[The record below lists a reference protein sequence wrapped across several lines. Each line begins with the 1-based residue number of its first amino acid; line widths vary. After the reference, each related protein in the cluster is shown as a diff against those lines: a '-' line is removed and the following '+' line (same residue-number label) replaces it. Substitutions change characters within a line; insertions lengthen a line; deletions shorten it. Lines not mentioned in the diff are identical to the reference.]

1 MRWLTPAWKTRP
13 AQGEGGRLLLWGDEL
28 ACGGPPRSGGP
39 TGSWHVGGHHAVA
52 ALLGAGMWG
61 GHHAVAA
68 LLGAGMLGGVTFGL
82 GCGNV

>member
-28 ACGGPPRSGGP
+28 ACGG
-39 TGSWHVGGHHAVA
+39 HHAVA
-52 ALLGAGMWG
+52 ALLGAGMWGATTQWRPYWERAWG